1 MSLDIGWILCMSD
14 EVYRETLDGK
24 KVTYV
29 GLAYGLGRTIEL
41 VGKGTMHGVVRW

>member
-1 MSLDIGWILCMSD
+1 MSPNIGWILTCMLD
-14 EVYRETLDGK
+14 EVYHETINGR

-41 VGKGTMHGVVRW
+41 VGKGTMH

>member
-1 MSLDIGWILCMSD
+1 MNLDLHVRW
-14 EVYRETLDGK
+14 VYHETGDGS

-41 VGKGTMHGVVRW
+41 VGKGTMHRVVRW